1 MNKEMRSQLITIS
14 ISIILLILSFLIN
27 TNIKI
32 IFLLLSYIVISYKI
46 IYKALINI
54 TKGEIFDE
62 NFLMTVATL
71 GAIYINEIHEA
82 IMVILFYQVGEL
94 FQDYAVDKSKDSI
107 TSLMNIRPDYA
118 NVIKNNET
126 IKVNPDIVKIGDI
139 IIVKPGE
146 KIPLDGVVV
155 KGTSNLN
162 TSLLTGES
170 KLLRVEEKDEVLSG
184 YINTNGVLEI
194 KVVKEFSESTVSK
207 ILKLVEEASDKKS
220 NSEKF
225 ITRFAKYYTP
235 VVVLIAVLMAVF
247 LPLILNQDFN
257 TWLYKSLSF
266 LVVSCPC
273 ALVLSIPLSFF
284 SGIGAC
290 SKNGILV
297 KGSNYL
303 EQISKCEII
312 AFDKTGTVTVGEFK
326 VREIHSDIISEKEL
340 LKLASYSEYYSNH
353 PIALS
358 IKNEYNH
365 KINSKKI
372 SSVKEI
378 PGKGVIAYIDNKKV
392 IVGND
397 KLLKENNIEV
407 KKCDIIGTIIYIAVD
422 NIYQG
427 YIVISD
433 KIKDDSIDAIR
444 LLKDIGIKKLVML
457 TGDKDNISKSVADKL
472 NIDEYYSE
480 LLPEDKVNK
489 IEYLKRYKSNEG
501 MVAFVGD
508 GINDAPVIA
517 SSDIGI
523 SMGGVGSDA
532 AIESSDIVIMTDE
545 LSKIVTLINISK
557 STMRIVKQNIIFALG
572 IKLIVLLLISFGFLT
587 MWSAVFADVG
597 VSVLAILNSIRI
609 LKIKY

>member
-82 IMVILFYQVGEL
+82 IMVMLFYQVGEL

-170 KLLRVEEKDEVLSG
+170 KLLRVEENDEVLSG

-225 ITRFAKYYTP
+225 ITHFAKYYTP
-235 VVVLIAVLMAVF
+235 VVVVIAVLMAVF

-297 KGSNYL
+297 KGGNYL

-312 AFDKTGTVTVGEFK
+312 AFDKTGTITVGEFK